1 MTVAA
6 TIRQKLTAAFTPV
19 ELVVE
24 DDSARHAGHSG
35 AQPGGETHFN
45 VKIVS
50 SAFAGMSRVERQR
63 RVYATLAG
71 EMEASVH
78 ALALATLTPD
88 EAAR

>member
-1 MTVAA
+1 MAVAD
-6 TIRQKLTAAFTPV
+6 TIRQKLTASFAPAT
-19 ELVVE
+19 LVVE

-50 SAFAGMSRVERQR
+50 TAFAGLSRVERQR
-63 RVYATLAG
+63 RVYAALAD
-71 EMEASVH
+71 ELAASVH
-78 ALALATLTPD
+78 ALSLTTQTPD